1 MKKTKELRTVTVT
14 NDTTLALP
22 KLSLNNF
29 DEYFKKALINLPRTL
44 DEATPAQLDTL
55 IKYATFQKL
64 AKQVSDKINIATI
77 DYDKERKTFIERSSK
92 SKSKQTRR
100 AYNNALLKLE
110 KYAQDKNIDILTM
123 TPLEADNFINDLK
136 QVYSSATVR
145 LTIATAS
152 AFYTFLT
159 RRHEIIGNPF
169 RGTKERP
176 RKEASQNREYC
187 FPCIKEAQKIIDNT
201 NDIELKAILT
211 FALKLGLRAGA
222 FQTLTITGN
231 RFYCKTKGKDFR
243 GELTIECIKAL
254 AIIPTG
260 KNARPFKDWTAKQI
274 ENATYY
280 LIKKLHATGIVMHR
294 YSIHDFRHTF
304 AVTFYNDTK
313 DIHATQKALNHSSI
327 LTTELYL
334 KQLNVI
340 D

>member
-1 MKKTKELRTVTVT
+1 MKKTKELKNIAIK

-29 DEYFKKALINLPRTL
+29 DEYFQRVLVNLPRNL
-44 DEATPAQLDTL
+44 DEATPAQLDII

-64 AKQVSDKINIATI
+64 AKQASDKINAVAI
-77 DYDKERKTFIERSSK
+77 DYDTERKTFIERSSK
-92 SKSKQTRR
+92 SKSAQTQR

-110 KYAQDKNIDILTM
+110 KYATDKNIDILTM
-123 TPLEADNFINDLK
+123 TPLEADDFINDLK

-145 LTIATAS
+145 LTVATAS
-152 AFYTFLT
+152 TFYTFLQ
-159 RRHEIIGNPF
+159 RRHNTIGNPF

-176 RKEASQNREYC
+176 RKEPSQNREYC
-187 FPCIKEAQKIIDNT
+187 FPCTDEAQKIIDNT
-201 NDIELKAILT
+201 DDMELKVILI

-243 GELTIECIKAL
+243 GELPAECIKAL
-254 AIIPTG
+254 ATIPNG
-260 KNARPFKDWTAKQI
+260 KNKQPFKDWTAKQV

-280 LIKKLHATGIVMHR
+280 LIKKLHAMGTVAHR

-304 AVTFYNDTK
+304 AVNFYNDTK